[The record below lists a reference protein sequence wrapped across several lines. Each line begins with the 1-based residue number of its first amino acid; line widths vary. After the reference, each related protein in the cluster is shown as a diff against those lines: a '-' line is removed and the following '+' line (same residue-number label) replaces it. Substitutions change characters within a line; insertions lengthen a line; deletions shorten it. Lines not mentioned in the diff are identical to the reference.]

1 MGLYKLIT
9 EKYMNFRKDEAFHG
23 LLAHAEHILRST
35 QFNYHTDDP
44 FIFFSSFVEELGFS
58 KMCVLLTDENQF
70 KVFFSCGFNSE
81 TFEKAVSTKD
91 FWDGTI
97 PQQDEWFSVS
107 DEDVVSFRQ
116 LFSDSDNAEIS
127 MLHIKKIEVNGEP
140 CIIIIAENTKQS
152 LVDTDMVDVVLPS
165 LIPHIQNCLDTKR
178 ITSGTAFATKFET
191 AVNAENSLIENAM
204 GFMFS
209 VSLDKYFE
217 SFENLTPEAKQLLFK
232 SLHYAISIL
241 TKLPDIIYADNNTI
255 KIIRFSNNDLDEEL
269 YAYQLKKT
277 VSPIF
282 AAEKAELIDIQ
293 CLGSAT
299 DINELADFLQ
309 R

>member
-1 MGLYKLIT
+1 
-9 EKYMNFRKDEAFHG
+9 MNFRKDEAFHG

-152 LVDTDMVDVVLPS
+152 LVDTDMVDVVLPY
-165 LIPHIQNCLDTKR
+165 LIPHIPNCLDTTR
-178 ITSGTAFATKFET
+178 ITSGSAFATKCET

>member
-9 EKYMNFRKDEAFHG
+9 ENYLKFQQNNSSFHG
-23 LLAHAEHILRST
+23 LLNHAEHILRSSK
-35 QFNYHTDDP
+35 FSSPTDEP

-58 KMCVLLTDENQF
+58 KVCILLPDENQL
-70 KVFFSCGFNSE
+70 KIFFSSGFDSATFQKSE
-81 TFEKAVSTKD
+81 STKD
-91 FWDGTI
+91 FWDGTL
-97 PQQDEWFSVS
+97 PSEDWFLATG
-107 DEDVVSFRQ
+107 EDLVSFRQ

-127 MLHIKKIEVNGEP
+127 MLHLKKIVISEEP
-140 CIIIIAENTKQS
+140 CILIIAENTKQS
-152 LVDTDMVDVVLPS
+152 LVDTDMVDLVLPS
-165 LIPHIQNCLDTKR
+165 LIPHIQSCLDTKR
-178 ITSGTAFATKFET
+178 ITSGTTFATRFET
-191 AVNAENSLIENAM
+191 AVNAENSLIENAK

-217 SFENLTPEAKQLLFK
+217 SFDNLTPEAEHLLFK
-232 SLHYAISIL
+232 SLHYTIGIL
-241 TKLPDIIYADNNTI
+241 TKLPDIIYADYKTI

-282 AAEKAELIDIQ
+282 SADKADLIDIQ
-293 CLGSAT
+293 YLGSAT